1 MVKEI
6 NSEYALEGL
15 MLKLKPQ
22 CFGRLKQSQLTG
34 KAPGAGKDWRQK
46 KKRAAE
52 DDVVRYHPQLN
63 GHKSDTN
70 SSR

>member
-6 NSEYALEGL
+6 SSEYALEGL

-22 CFGRLKQSQLTG
+22 CFGRLKQR

-46 KKRAAE
+46 EKRAAE
-52 DDVVRYHPQLN
+52 DDVVR
-63 GHKSDTN
+63 
-70 SSR
+70 